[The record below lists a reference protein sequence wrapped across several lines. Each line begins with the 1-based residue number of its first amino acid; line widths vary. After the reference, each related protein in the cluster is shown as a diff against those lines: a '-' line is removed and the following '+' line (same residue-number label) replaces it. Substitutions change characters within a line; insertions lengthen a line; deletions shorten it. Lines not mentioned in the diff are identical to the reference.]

1 MTSNSVSVIIVS
13 YNVKRYVTHCIETV
27 LCSDYIGEKEIIV
40 VDNNSFD
47 ETSQYLRE
55 TFPEIKLIE
64 NQKNVGFG
72 KAVNHAA
79 ETATG
84 EYLLILNPDTILQ
97 ENTIST
103 FVNYLKTHS
112 EVGLIGPKIINP
124 DGTLQLTCKRSFPT
138 LSVALPKLLGF
149 SKIFPQTKWAGKY
162 NLTYL
167 DPNKIHSVDAVSG
180 SCIFIRKTLFHEID
194 GFDEQFFLFG
204 EDLDL
209 CFRMKQKG
217 HEIHYVPSTQI
228 LHYKGE
234 SVKFAP
240 YDSRSAFYNAMILF
254 YKKHFSKSQNTL
266 FRLGIYFGIQ
276 LHKFISLIT
285 EWRSQILS
293 ILLDSAVVFFAFLV
307 TFFLRFSN
315 LEPFYLSHG
324 LIPTIYIFFWLI
336 TGTFFQLYGRHILSY
351 SRAALSALTGFFV
364 VVAFTFFFKQ
374 FAFSRLVLIA
384 ATGIVTLLI
393 PGWRLI
399 THFIMS
405 RGYINQVK
413 DKHNILFTKKT
424 LVIGANKDG
433 IQIVKKIHGRV
444 NFGLNIIGF
453 VDSKM
458 GKPQEE
464 LPVPF
469 LGTIKDIRGIINT
482 HKIREIIFSNN
493 TLPYNKIVSLMD
505 YTKDL
510 YLTYRMVPR
519 QQDIIIGKGSIEEIG
534 ELSFINIDYSLYHR
548 INKATKRLFDIVFS
562 LFLLLLFSPVVVFK
576 LLNGPPKKMM
586 FWGEKSKIISAF
598 TFQSN
603 NQFIKKMP
611 LFWSILKGDLSFVG
625 SSLVELSEKDPKL
638 ICTPGLSSLD
648 KIKNMHVNIY
658 NRHQFDHYYI
668 QNQSLGLDIEIL
680 IKTVLIYLK

>member
-64 NQKNVGFG
+64 NHKNVGFG

-138 LSVALPKLLGF
+138 FSVALPKLLGF

-266 FRLGIYFGIQ
+266 FRLGIHFGIQ

-324 LIPTIYIFFWLI
+324 LIPTIYILFWLI
-336 TGTFFQLYGRHILSY
+336 VGTFFQLYGRHILSY

-384 ATGIVTLLI
+384 AAGIVTLLI

-413 DKHNILFTKKT
+413 DKHNILFKKKT
-424 LVIGANKDG
+424 LVIGANNDG

-458 GKPQEE
+458 EKTQEE

-469 LGTIKDIRGIINT
+469 LGTIKNIKRIIKT
-482 HKIREIIFSNN
+482 HKIRE
-493 TLPYNKIVSLMD
+493 
-505 YTKDL
+505 
-510 YLTYRMVPR
+510 
-519 QQDIIIGKGSIEEIG
+519 
-534 ELSFINIDYSLYHR
+534 
-548 INKATKRLFDIVFS
+548 
-562 LFLLLLFSPVVVFK
+562 
-576 LLNGPPKKMM
+576 
-586 FWGEKSKIISAF
+586 
-598 TFQSN
+598 
-603 NQFIKKMP
+603 
-611 LFWSILKGDLSFVG
+611 
-625 SSLVELSEKDPKL
+625 
-638 ICTPGLSSLD
+638 
-648 KIKNMHVNIY
+648 
-658 NRHQFDHYYI
+658 
-668 QNQSLGLDIEIL
+668 
-680 IKTVLIYLK
+680 